1 MSINPKARETAM
13 SSKFEE
19 VITIKA
25 PRGTRAALQELA
37 DRKYIAPGTLARQ
50 MLMKAIEDER
60 RKLQTKVAA

>member
-1 MSINPKARETAM
+1 M

-19 VITIKA
+19 VVTIKA

-50 MLMKAIEDER
+50 MLMKEIEDER
-60 RKLQTKVAA
+60 RKETKAAA

>member
-1 MSINPKARETAM
+1 VSLTPKRKETVM

-37 DRKYIAPGTLARQ
+37 DRKYIASGTLARQ
-50 MLMKAIEDER
+50 MLMKAIEDEQ
-60 RKLQTKVAA
+60 RKETKAAA